1 MRVKNESERKRRIR
15 AKFGQSFGRENG
27 IMKNFV
33 KHVYIGKGH
42 RATLGDCR
50 ATKWSVT
57 VK

>member
-1 MRVKNESERKRRIR
+1 MRVKNEFERMKMIR

-42 RATLGDCR
+42 RATLGDGR
-50 ATKWSVT
+50 ATKRSVT